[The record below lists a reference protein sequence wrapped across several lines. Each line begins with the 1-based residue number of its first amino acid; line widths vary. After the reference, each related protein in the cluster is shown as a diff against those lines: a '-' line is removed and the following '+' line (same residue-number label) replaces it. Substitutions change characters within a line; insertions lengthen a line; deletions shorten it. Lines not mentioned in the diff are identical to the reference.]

1 MIEYE
6 ARSTSKLFSDTLQFV
21 SCLPVM
27 LIVCHQSAILD
38 FLDDE
43 QKPSKLAE
51 HPAGSPR

>member
-6 ARSTSKLFSDTLQFV
+6 ARSSSKLFSDTLQFV
-21 SCLPVM
+21 SCLPVI
-27 LIVCHQSAILD
+27 LIICHQSAILD

-51 HPAGSPR
+51 HPAGSP